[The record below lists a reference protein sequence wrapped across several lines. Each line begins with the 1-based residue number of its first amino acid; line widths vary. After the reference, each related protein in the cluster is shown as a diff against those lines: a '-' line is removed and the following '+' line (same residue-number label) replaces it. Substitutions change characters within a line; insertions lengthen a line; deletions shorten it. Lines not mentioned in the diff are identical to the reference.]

1 MDEVIL
7 TKKRFEK
14 MVEETVAA
22 RRITYMEAI
31 IDVCESRSIDPA
43 DVGKFIT
50 PVIKDKVEAEA
61 IELNLMKGG
70 NTLPL

>member
-14 MVEETVAA
+14 LVEEKVLEH
-22 RRITYMEAI
+22 RVSYMDAI
-31 IDVCESRSIDPA
+31 IMVCEDRTIDPSE
-43 DVGKFIT
+43 VGKFIT

-61 IELNLMKGG
+61 VGLNMMRGG

>member
-14 MVEETVAA
+14 LVEEKVSKY
-22 RRITYMEAI
+22 RISYMDAVI
-31 IDVCESRSIDPA
+31 MVCEERTIDPIE
-43 DVGKFIT
+43 VGKFIT
-50 PVIKDKVEAEA
+50 PAIKDKVEAEA
-61 IELNLMKGG
+61 IGLNMMKGG

>member
-14 MVEETVAA
+14 MVEEAVVEH
-22 RRITYMEAI
+22 RMSYMDAI
-31 IDVCESRSIDPA
+31 IKVCEDRMIDPGE
-43 DVGKFIT
+43 VGKFIT

-61 IELNLMKGG
+61 IGLNMMKGG